1 MLQHAQRV
9 MQTKVNMFPAPQPI
23 SVERKHF
30 GQLNRHPYVVSP
42 KADGERF
49 LLVVLNGQS
58 VLINRAFEETDIKFK
73 FKKDAY
79 QGTVLDVE
87 KISDFKGNT
96 RILVFD
102 AYQVNGEI
110 IKDVCLDERL
120 DKASRL
126 VKGILKT
133 AKDPIKIEMKP
144 VFGREDLVQV
154 VKKDFGYETDGLI
167 FTPKDEPAR
176 IGTHEHMFKWKPL
189 EKNTVD
195 FQVVPS
201 TRMHDC
207 HQEMIDGYDLYV
219 QEHGKKI
226 CEARVHRDLVEP
238 HWQPIMDAGKDQLV
252 ILECEYI
259 QGNPNFW
266 RPIGI
271 RRDKT
276 MPNARRTFQRTLVN
290 IDEDIQWQEFQI

>member
-1 MLQHAQRV
+1 MLQHAQQV
-9 MQTKVNMFPAPQPI
+9 MRTKPHMFPAPQPI
-23 SVERKHF
+23 SVERRHF
-30 GQLNRHPYVVSP
+30 DQLNSHPYVVSP

-49 LLVVLNGQS
+49 LLVALGDRS
-58 VLINRAFEETDIKFK
+58 VLINRAFEETDIKFR
-73 FKKDAY
+73 FKKNAFE
-79 QGTVLDVE
+79 GTILDVE
-87 KISDFKGNT
+87 KIGN

-110 IKDVCLDERL
+110 IKDKGLDERL
-120 DKASRL
+120 DRATAL
-126 VKGILKT
+126 VKSVLKT
-133 AKDPIKIEMKP
+133 SKDPFKIEMKP
-144 VFGREDLVQV
+144 VFERDELE
-154 VKKDFGYETDGLI
+154 KAIKTDFGYETDGLI

-176 IGTHEHMFKWKPL
+176 VGTHETMFKWKPL

-207 HQEMIDGYDLYV
+207 RQEMIYGYDLYV

-226 CEARVHRDLVEP
+226 CEARVLQDLVEP
-238 HWQPIMDAGKDQLV
+238 HWRPIMDAGKDHCL

-259 QGNPNFW
+259 QGDVNFW

-290 IDEDIQWQEFQI
+290 IEEDIQWKEFK

>member
-1 MLQHAQRV
+1 MR
-9 MQTKVNMFPAPQPI
+9 TKPHMFPAPQPI
-23 SVERKHF
+23 SVERRHF
-30 GQLNRHPYVVSP
+30 GQLNSHPYVVSP

-49 LLVVLNGQS
+49 LLVALGDRS
-58 VLINRAFEETDIKFK
+58 VLINRAFEETDIKFR
-73 FKKDAY
+73 FKKNAFE
-79 QGTVLDVE
+79 GTILDVE
-87 KISDFKGNT
+87 KNGN

-110 IKDVCLDERL
+110 IKDRGLDERL
-120 DKASRL
+120 ERATAL
-126 VKGILKT
+126 VKSVLKT
-133 AKDPIKIEMKP
+133 SKDPFKLEMKP
-144 VFGREDLVQV
+144 VFERDELE
-154 VKKDFGYETDGLI
+154 KAIKSDFGYETDGLI

-176 IGTHEHMFKWKPL
+176 VGTHETMFKWKPL

-207 HQEMIDGYDLYV
+207 RQEMIYGYDLYV

-226 CEARVHRDLVEP
+226 CEARVPQDLVEP
-238 HWQPIMDAGKDQLV
+238 HWRPIMDAGKDHCL

-259 QGNPNFW
+259 QGDVNFW

-290 IDEDIQWQEFQI
+290 IEEDIQWKEFK

>member
-1 MLQHAQRV
+1 MLHHAQQV
-9 MQTKVNMFPAPQPI
+9 MQTKPHMFPAPQPI
-23 SVERKHF
+23 SVERRHF
-30 GQLNRHPYVVSP
+30 GQLNSHPYVVSP

-49 LLVVLNGQS
+49 LLVALGDRS
-58 VLINRAFEETDIKFK
+58 VLINRAFEETDIKFR
-73 FKKDAY
+73 FKKIAFE
-79 QGTVLDVE
+79 GTILDVE
-87 KISDFKGNT
+87 KIGN

-110 IKDVCLDERL
+110 TKDKGLDERL
-120 DKASRL
+120 ERATAL
-126 VKGILKT
+126 VKSVLKT
-133 AKDPIKIEMKP
+133 SKDPLKIEMKP
-144 VFGREDLVQV
+144 VFERDELENAI
-154 VKKDFGYETDGLI
+154 KTDFGYETDGLI

-176 IGTHEHMFKWKPL
+176 VGTHETMFKWKPL

-207 HQEMIDGYDLYV
+207 RQEMIYGYDLYV

-226 CEARVHRDLVEP
+226 CEARVPQDLVEP
-238 HWQPIMDAGKDQLV
+238 HWRPIMDAGKDHCL

-259 QGNPNFW
+259 QGDVNFW

-290 IDEDIQWQEFQI
+290 IEEDIQWKEFK

>member
-1 MLQHAQRV
+1 MLHHAQKV
-9 MQTKVNMFPAPQPI
+9 MQTKPHMFPAPQPI

-30 GQLNRHPYVVSP
+30 GQLNSHPYVVSP

-49 LLVVLNGQS
+49 LLVALGDRS
-58 VLINRAFEETDIKFK
+58 VLINRAFEETDIKFR
-73 FKKDAY
+73 FKKNAFE
-79 QGTVLDVE
+79 GTVLDVE
-87 KISDFKGNT
+87 KISN

-102 AYQVNGEI
+102 AYQVNGDI
-110 IKDVCLDERL
+110 IKDKDLDERL
-120 DKASRL
+120 ERASAL
-126 VKGILKT
+126 VKSVLKT
-133 AKDPIKIEMKP
+133 SKDLLKIEMKP
-144 VFGREDLVQV
+144 VFERDELE
-154 VKKDFGYETDGLI
+154 KAIKTDFGYETDGLI

-176 IGTHEHMFKWKPL
+176 VGTHETMFKWKPL

-207 HQEMIDGYDLYV
+207 RQEMIYGYDLYV

-226 CEARVHRDLVEP
+226 CEGRLSQDLVEP
-238 HWQPIMDAGKDQLV
+238 HWRPIMDAGKDHCL

-259 QGNPNFW
+259 QGEVNFW

-290 IDEDIQWQEFQI
+290 IEEDIQWKEFK

>member
-1 MLQHAQRV
+1 MLQHAQQV
-9 MQTKVNMFPAPQPI
+9 MRTKPHMFPAPQPI
-23 SVERKHF
+23 SVERIHF
-30 GQLNRHPYVVSP
+30 GQLNSHPYVVSP

-49 LLVVLNGQS
+49 LLVALGDRS
-58 VLINRAFEETDIKFK
+58 VLINRAFEETDIKFR
-73 FKKDAY
+73 FKKNAFE
-79 QGTVLDVE
+79 GTILDVE
-87 KISDFKGNT
+87 KIGN

-110 IKDVCLDERL
+110 IKDRGLDERL
-120 DKASRL
+120 ERATAL
-126 VKGILKT
+126 VKSVLKT
-133 AKDPIKIEMKP
+133 SKDPFKLEMKP
-144 VFGREDLVQV
+144 VFERDELE
-154 VKKDFGYETDGLI
+154 KAIKSDFGYETDGLI

-176 IGTHEHMFKWKPL
+176 VGTHETMFKWKPL

-207 HQEMIDGYDLYV
+207 RQEMIYGYDLYV

-226 CEARVHRDLVEP
+226 CEARVPQDLVEP
-238 HWQPIMDAGKDQLV
+238 HWRPIMDAGKDHCL

-259 QGNPNFW
+259 QGDVNFW

-290 IDEDIQWQEFQI
+290 IEEDIQWKEFK

>member
-1 MLQHAQRV
+1 
-9 MQTKVNMFPAPQPI
+9 MQTKSHMFPAPQPI
-23 SVERKHF
+23 SVERRHF
-30 GQLNRHPYVVSP
+30 AQLNSHPYVVSP

-49 LLVVLNGQS
+49 LLVALGDRS
-58 VLINRAFEETDIKFK
+58 VLINRAFEETDIKFR
-73 FKKDAY
+73 FKKDAFE
-79 QGTVLDVE
+79 GTILDVE
-87 KISDFKGNT
+87 KIGK

-110 IKDVCLDERL
+110 IKNKDLDERL
-120 DKASRL
+120 EMTTSL
-126 VKGILKT
+126 VKSVLKT
-133 AKDPIKIEMKP
+133 SKDPLKIEMKP
-144 VFGREDLVQV
+144 VFERNELE
-154 VKKDFGYETDGLI
+154 KAIKTDFGYETDGLI

-176 IGTHEHMFKWKPL
+176 VGTHETMFKWKPL

-201 TRMHDC
+201 IR
-207 HQEMIDGYDLYV
+207 EMDYGYDLYV
-219 QEHGKKI
+219 QERGKLL
-226 CEARVHRDLVEP
+226 CEARVPQDLVEP
-238 HWQPIMDAGKDQLV
+238 HWKPIMDAGKDHCL

-259 QGNPNFW
+259 QGEVNFW

-290 IDEDIQWQEFQI
+290 IEEDIQWNEFK

>member
-1 MLQHAQRV
+1 MLHHAQRV
-9 MQTKVNMFPAPQPI
+9 MQTKPHMFPAPQPI
-23 SVERKHF
+23 SVERRHF
-30 GQLNRHPYVVSP
+30 GQLNSHPYVVSP

-49 LLVVLNGQS
+49 LLVAIGDRS
-58 VLINRAFEETDIKFK
+58 VLINRAFEETDIKFR
-73 FKKDAY
+73 FKKNAFE
-79 QGTVLDVE
+79 GTILDVE
-87 KISDFKGNT
+87 KIGK

-102 AYQVNGEI
+102 AYQVNGEV
-110 IKDVCLDERL
+110 IKDKGLDERL
-120 DKASRL
+120 ERATSL
-126 VKGILKT
+126 VKSVLKT
-133 AKDPIKIEMKP
+133 SKDPLKIEMKP
-144 VFGREDLVQV
+144 VFERNELE
-154 VKKDFGYETDGLI
+154 KALNTDFGYETDGLI

-176 IGTHEHMFKWKPL
+176 IGTHETMFKWKPL

-201 TRMHDC
+201 IR
-207 HQEMIDGYDLYV
+207 EMIYGYDLYV

-226 CEARVHRDLVEP
+226 CEVSVPQNLVEP
-238 HWQPIMDAGKDQLV
+238 HWRPIMDAGKDQCL

-259 QGNPNFW
+259 QGEPNFW

-290 IDEDIQWQEFQI
+290 IEEDIQWNEFK

>member
-1 MLQHAQRV
+1 MR
-9 MQTKVNMFPAPQPI
+9 TKPHMFPAPQPI
-23 SVERKHF
+23 SVERRHF
-30 GQLNRHPYVVSP
+30 GQLNSHPYVVSP

-49 LLVVLNGQS
+49 LLVVLGDRS
-58 VLINRAFEETDIKFK
+58 VLINRAFEETDIKFR
-73 FKKDAY
+73 FKKNAFE
-79 QGTVLDVE
+79 GTILDVE
-87 KISDFKGNT
+87 KIGN

-110 IKDVCLDERL
+110 IKDNGLDERL
-120 DKASRL
+120 ERANAL
-126 VKGILKT
+126 VKSILKT
-133 AKDPIKIEMKP
+133 SKDPLKIEMKP
-144 VFGREDLVQV
+144 VFERNDIEQAM
-154 VKKDFGYETDGLI
+154 KTNFGYETDGLI

-176 IGTHEHMFKWKPL
+176 VGTHETMFKWKPL

-207 HQEMIDGYDLYV
+207 RQEMIYGYDLYV

-226 CEARVHRDLVEP
+226 CEARVPQDLVEP
-238 HWQPIMDAGKDQLV
+238 HWRPIMDAGKDHCL

-259 QGNPNFW
+259 QGDVNFW

-271 RRDKT
+271 RRDKM

-290 IDEDIQWQEFQI
+290 IEEDIQWKEFK

>member
-1 MLQHAQRV
+1 MR
-9 MQTKVNMFPAPQPI
+9 TKPHMFPAPQPI
-23 SVERKHF
+23 SVERRHF
-30 GQLNRHPYVVSP
+30 GQLNSHPYVVSP

-49 LLVVLNGQS
+49 LLVALGDRS
-58 VLINRAFEETDIKFK
+58 VLINRAFEETDIKFR
-73 FKKDAY
+73 FKKNAFE
-79 QGTVLDVE
+79 GTILDVE
-87 KISDFKGNT
+87 KIGN

-110 IKDVCLDERL
+110 IKDRGLDERL
-120 DKASRL
+120 ERATAL
-126 VKGILKT
+126 VKSVLKT
-133 AKDPIKIEMKP
+133 SKDPFKLEMKP
-144 VFGREDLVQV
+144 VFERDELE
-154 VKKDFGYETDGLI
+154 KAIKSDFGYETDGLI

-176 IGTHEHMFKWKPL
+176 VGTHETMFKWKPL

-201 TRMHDC
+201 TRIHDC
-207 HQEMIDGYDLYV
+207 RQEMVYGYDLYV

-226 CEARVHRDLVEP
+226 CEARVPQELVEP
-238 HWQPIMDAGKDQLV
+238 HWQPIMDAGKDHCL

-259 QGNPNFW
+259 QGEVNFW

>member
-1 MLQHAQRV
+1 MLHHAQQV
-9 MQTKVNMFPAPQPI
+9 MQTKPHMFPAPQPI
-23 SVERKHF
+23 SVERGHF
-30 GQLNRHPYVVSP
+30 GQLNSHPYVVSP

-49 LLVVLNGQS
+49 LLVALGDRS
-58 VLINRAFEETDIKFK
+58 VLINRGFEETDIKFR
-73 FKKDAY
+73 FKKNAFE
-79 QGTVLDVE
+79 GTILDVE
-87 KISDFKGNT
+87 KIGN

-110 IKDVCLDERL
+110 IKDKGLDERL
-120 DKASRL
+120 ERATSL
-126 VKGILKT
+126 VKSVLKT
-133 AKDPIKIEMKP
+133 SKDPLKIEMKP
-144 VFGREDLVQV
+144 VFERDELE
-154 VKKDFGYETDGLI
+154 KAMKTDFGYETDGLI

-176 IGTHEHMFKWKPL
+176 VGTHETMFKWKPL

-207 HQEMIDGYDLYV
+207 RQEMIYGYDLYV

-226 CEARVHRDLVEP
+226 CEGRLPQDFVEP
-238 HWQPIMDAGKDQLV
+238 HWRPIMDAGKDHCL

-259 QGNPNFW
+259 QGEVNFW

-290 IDEDIQWQEFQI
+290 IDEDIQWKEFK

>member
-1 MLQHAQRV
+1 MLRHVQQV
-9 MQTKVNMFPAPQPI
+9 MRTKPHMFPAPQPI
-23 SVERKHF
+23 SIERQHF
-30 GQLNRHPYVVSP
+30 AQLNSHPYVVSP

-49 LLVVLNGQS
+49 LLVALGDRS
-58 VLINRAFEETDIKFK
+58 VLINRAFEETDIKFR
-73 FKKDAY
+73 FKKDAFE
-79 QGTVLDVE
+79 GTILDVE
-87 KISDFKGNT
+87 KIGK

-110 IKDVCLDERL
+110 IKNKDLDERL
-120 DKASRL
+120 EMTTSL
-126 VKGILKT
+126 VKSVLKT
-133 AKDPIKIEMKP
+133 SKDPLKIEMKP
-144 VFGREDLVQV
+144 VFERNELE
-154 VKKDFGYETDGLI
+154 KAIKTDFGYETDGLI

-176 IGTHEHMFKWKPL
+176 VGTHETMFKWKPL

-201 TRMHDC
+201 IR
-207 HQEMIDGYDLYV
+207 EMDYGYDLYV
-219 QEHGKKI
+219 QERGKLL
-226 CEARVHRDLVEP
+226 CEARVPQDLVEP
-238 HWQPIMDAGKDQLV
+238 HWKPIMDAGKDHCL

-259 QGNPNFW
+259 QGEVNFW

-290 IDEDIQWQEFQI
+290 IEEDIQWNEFK

>member
-1 MLQHAQRV
+1 
-9 MQTKVNMFPAPQPI
+9 MQTKPHMFPAPQPI
-23 SVERKHF
+23 SVERRHF
-30 GQLNRHPYVVSP
+30 GQLNSHPYVVSP

-49 LLVVLNGQS
+49 LLVAIGDRS
-58 VLINRAFEETDIKFK
+58 VLINRAFEETDIKFR
-73 FKKDAY
+73 FKKNAFE
-79 QGTVLDVE
+79 GTILDVE
-87 KISDFKGNT
+87 KIGK

-102 AYQVNGEI
+102 AYQVNGEV
-110 IKDVCLDERL
+110 IKDKGLDERL
-120 DKASRL
+120 ERATSL
-126 VKGILKT
+126 VKSVLKT
-133 AKDPIKIEMKP
+133 SKDPLKIEMKP
-144 VFGREDLVQV
+144 VFERNELE
-154 VKKDFGYETDGLI
+154 KALNTDFGYETDGLI

-176 IGTHEHMFKWKPL
+176 VGTHETMFKWKPL

-201 TRMHDC
+201 IR
-207 HQEMIDGYDLYV
+207 EMIYGYDLYV

-226 CEARVHRDLVEP
+226 CEVRVPQNLVEP
-238 HWQPIMDAGKDQLV
+238 HWRPIMDAGKDQCL

-259 QGNPNFW
+259 QGDPNFW

-290 IDEDIQWQEFQI
+290 IEEDIQWN

>member
-1 MLQHAQRV
+1 MLHHAQQV
-9 MQTKVNMFPAPQPI
+9 MRTKPHMFPAPQPI
-23 SVERKHF
+23 SVERRHF
-30 GQLNRHPYVVSP
+30 GQLNSHPYVVSP

-49 LLVVLNGQS
+49 LLVVLGDRS
-58 VLINRAFEETDIKFK
+58 VLINRAFEETDIKFR
-73 FKKDAY
+73 FKKNAFE
-79 QGTVLDVE
+79 GTILDVE
-87 KISDFKGNT
+87 KIGN

-102 AYQVNGEI
+102 AYQVNGEV
-110 IKDVCLDERL
+110 IKDRGLDERL
-120 DKASRL
+120 ERATAL
-126 VKGILKT
+126 VKSVLKT
-133 AKDPIKIEMKP
+133 SKDPFKLEMKP
-144 VFGREDLVQV
+144 VFERDELE
-154 VKKDFGYETDGLI
+154 KAIKSDFGYETDGLI

-176 IGTHEHMFKWKPL
+176 VGTHETMFKWKPL

-207 HQEMIDGYDLYV
+207 RQEMIYGYDLYV

-226 CEARVHRDLVEP
+226 CEARVPQDLVEP
-238 HWQPIMDAGKDQLV
+238 HWRPIMDAGKDHCL

-259 QGNPNFW
+259 QGDVNFW

-290 IDEDIQWQEFQI
+290 IEEDIQWNEFK

>member
-1 MLQHAQRV
+1 
-9 MQTKVNMFPAPQPI
+9 MFPAPQPI
-23 SVERKHF
+23 SVERRHF
-30 GQLNRHPYVVSP
+30 GQLNSHPYVVSP

-49 LLVVLNGQS
+49 LLVALGDRS
-58 VLINRAFEETDIKFK
+58 VLINRAFEETDIKFR
-73 FKKDAY
+73 FKKNAFE
-79 QGTVLDVE
+79 GTILDVE
-87 KISDFKGNT
+87 KIGN

-102 AYQVNGEI
+102 AYQVNGEV
-110 IKDVCLDERL
+110 IKDANLDERL
-120 DKASRL
+120 ERATAL
-126 VKGILKT
+126 VKSVLKT
-133 AKDPIKIEMKP
+133 SKDPLKIEMKP
-144 VFGREDLVQV
+144 VFERNELE
-154 VKKDFGYETDGLI
+154 KALKTDFGYETDGLI

-176 IGTHEHMFKWKPL
+176 VGTHETMFKWKPL

-201 TRMHDC
+201 TKMHDC
-207 HQEMIDGYDLYV
+207 RQEMIYGYDLYV

-226 CEARVHRDLVEP
+226 CEARVPQNLVEP
-238 HWQPIMDAGKDQLV
+238 HWRPIMDAGKDHCL

-259 QGNPNFW
+259 QGDPNFW

-290 IDEDIQWQEFQI
+290 IEEDIQWNEFK

>member
-1 MLQHAQRV
+1 
-9 MQTKVNMFPAPQPI
+9 MFPAPQPI
-23 SVERKHF
+23 SVERRHF
-30 GQLNRHPYVVSP
+30 GQLNSHPYVVSP

-49 LLVVLNGQS
+49 LLVTLGDRS
-58 VLINRAFEETDIKFK
+58 VLINRAFEETDIKFR
-73 FKKDAY
+73 FKKNAFE
-79 QGTVLDVE
+79 GTILDVE
-87 KISDFKGNT
+87 KIGN

-110 IKDVCLDERL
+110 IKDRGLDERL
-120 DKASRL
+120 ERATSL
-126 VKGILKT
+126 VKSVLKT
-133 AKDPIKIEMKP
+133 SKDPLKIEMKP
-144 VFGREDLVQV
+144 VFERDELE
-154 VKKDFGYETDGLI
+154 KAMKTDFGYETDGLI

-176 IGTHEHMFKWKPL
+176 VGTHETMFKWKPL

-207 HQEMIDGYDLYV
+207 RQEMIYGYDLYV

-226 CEARVHRDLVEP
+226 CEGRLPQDLVEP
-238 HWQPIMDAGKDQLV
+238 HWRPIMDAGKDHCL

-259 QGNPNFW
+259 QGEVNFW

-290 IDEDIQWQEFQI
+290 IEEDIQWKEFK

>member
-1 MLQHAQRV
+1 MLHHAQQV
-9 MQTKVNMFPAPQPI
+9 MRTKPHMFPAPSPI
-23 SVERKHF
+23 SVERIHF
-30 GQLNRHPYVVSP
+30 DQLNSHPYVVSP

-49 LLVVLNGQS
+49 ILVTLGDRS
-58 VLINRAFEETDIKFK
+58 VLINRAFEETDIKFR
-73 FKKDAY
+73 FKKNAFE
-79 QGTVLDVE
+79 GTILDVE
-87 KISDFKGNT
+87 KIGN

-110 IKDVCLDERL
+110 IKDKGLDERL
-120 DKASRL
+120 DRATAL
-126 VKGILKT
+126 VKSVLKT
-133 AKDPIKIEMKP
+133 SKDPFKIEMKP
-144 VFGREDLVQV
+144 VFERNELE
-154 VKKDFGYETDGLI
+154 KAIKTDFGYETDGLI

-176 IGTHEHMFKWKPL
+176 VGTHETMFKWKPL

-207 HQEMIDGYDLYV
+207 RQEMIYGYDLYV

-226 CEARVHRDLVEP
+226 CEARVPHDLVEP
-238 HWQPIMDAGKDQLV
+238 HWRPIMDAGKDHCL

-259 QGNPNFW
+259 QGEVNFW
-266 RPIGI
+266 RPIGN
-271 RRDKT
+271 RRDKM

-290 IDEDIQWQEFQI
+290 IEEDIQWKEFK

>member
-1 MLQHAQRV
+1 
-9 MQTKVNMFPAPQPI
+9 
-23 SVERKHF
+23 
-30 GQLNRHPYVVSP
+30 VVSP

-49 LLVVLNGQS
+49 LLVALGDRS
-58 VLINRAFEETDIKFK
+58 VLINRGFEETDIKFK

-87 KISDFKGNT
+87 KITDFKGNT

-102 AYQVNGEI
+102 AYQVSGEI
-110 IKDVCLDERL
+110 IKHVSLDERL
-120 DKASRL
+120 EKASRL

-144 VFGREDLVQV
+144 VFGREDLVEV

-176 IGTHEHMFKWKPL
+176 VGTHETMFKWKPL

-207 HQEMIDGYDLYV
+207 RQEMIYGYDLYV

-226 CEARVHRDLVEP
+226 CEARVPQELVEP
-238 HWQPIMDAGKDQLV
+238 HWRPIMDTGKDHCL

-259 QGNPNFW
+259 QDEVNFW

-290 IDEDIQWQEFQI
+290 IEEDIQWQEFK

>member
-1 MLQHAQRV
+1 MLHHAQRV
-9 MQTKVNMFPAPQPI
+9 MQTKPHMFPAPSPI
-23 SVERKHF
+23 SVERRHF
-30 GQLNRHPYVVSP
+30 DQLNGHPYVVSP

-49 LLVVLNGQS
+49 LLVALGDRS
-58 VLINRAFEETDIKFK
+58 VLINRAFEETDIKFR
-73 FKKDAY
+73 FKKNAFE
-79 QGTVLDVE
+79 GTILDVE
-87 KISDFKGNT
+87 KISN

-110 IKDVCLDERL
+110 IKNKGLDERL
-120 DKASRL
+120 ERATAL
-126 VKGILKT
+126 VKSVLKT
-133 AKDPIKIEMKP
+133 SKDPFKIEMKP
-144 VFGREDLVQV
+144 VFERYELE
-154 VKKDFGYETDGLI
+154 KAMKTDFGYETDGLI

-176 IGTHEHMFKWKPL
+176 VGTHETMFKWKPL

-207 HQEMIDGYDLYV
+207 RQEMIYGYDLYV
-219 QEHGKKI
+219 QENGKKI
-226 CEARVHRDLVEP
+226 CEGRLPQDLVEP
-238 HWQPIMDAGKDQLV
+238 HWRPIMDAGKDHCL

-259 QGNPNFW
+259 QGEVNFW

-290 IDEDIQWQEFQI
+290 IEEDIQWKEFK

>member
-1 MLQHAQRV
+1 MLHHAQRV
-9 MQTKVNMFPAPQPI
+9 MQTKPHMFPAPQPI
-23 SVERKHF
+23 SVERRHF
-30 GQLNRHPYVVSP
+30 GQLNSHPYVVSP

-49 LLVVLNGQS
+49 LLVALGDRS
-58 VLINRAFEETDIKFK
+58 VLINRAFEETDIKFR
-73 FKKDAY
+73 FKKDAFE
-79 QGTVLDVE
+79 GTILDVE
-87 KISDFKGNT
+87 KIGK

-110 IKDVCLDERL
+110 IKNKDLDERL
-120 DKASRL
+120 EMATSL
-126 VKGILKT
+126 VKSVLKT
-133 AKDPIKIEMKP
+133 SKDPLKIEMKP
-144 VFGREDLVQV
+144 VFERNELE
-154 VKKDFGYETDGLI
+154 KAIKTDFGYETDGLI

-176 IGTHEHMFKWKPL
+176 VGTHETMFKWKPL

-201 TRMHDC
+201 IR
-207 HQEMIDGYDLYV
+207 EMEYGYDLYV
-219 QEHGKKI
+219 QERGKLL
-226 CEARVHRDLVEP
+226 CEARVPQDLVEP
-238 HWQPIMDAGKDQLV
+238 HWKPIMDAGKDHCL

-259 QGNPNFW
+259 QGEVNFW

-290 IDEDIQWQEFQI
+290 IEEDIQWKEFK

>member
-1 MLQHAQRV
+1 
-9 MQTKVNMFPAPQPI
+9 MQTKPHMFPAPQPI
-23 SVERKHF
+23 SVERRHF
-30 GQLNRHPYVVSP
+30 GQLNSHPYVVSP

-49 LLVVLNGQS
+49 LLVALGDRS
-58 VLINRAFEETDIKFK
+58 VLINRAFEETDIKFR
-73 FKKDAY
+73 FKKNAFE
-79 QGTVLDVE
+79 GTILDVE
-87 KISDFKGNT
+87 KIGS

-110 IKDVCLDERL
+110 IKDKGLDERL
-120 DKASRL
+120 ERATSL
-126 VKGILKT
+126 VKSVLKT
-133 AKDPIKIEMKP
+133 SKDPLKIEMKP
-144 VFGREDLVQV
+144 VFERSELE
-154 VKKDFGYETDGLI
+154 KAIKTDFGYETDGLI

-176 IGTHEHMFKWKPL
+176 IGTHETMFKWKPL

-201 TRMHDC
+201 IR
-207 HQEMIDGYDLYV
+207 EMNYGYDLYV
-219 QEHGKKI
+219 QERGKLI
-226 CEARVHRDLVEP
+226 CEGRIPQDLVEP
-238 HWQPIMDAGKDQLV
+238 HWRPIMDAGKNQCL

-259 QGNPNFW
+259 QGEPNFW

-290 IDEDIQWQEFQI
+290 IEEDIQWNEFK

>member
-1 MLQHAQRV
+1 MR
-9 MQTKVNMFPAPQPI
+9 TKPHMFPAPSPI
-23 SVERKHF
+23 SVERIHF
-30 GQLNRHPYVVSP
+30 DQLNSHPYVVSP

-49 LLVVLNGQS
+49 LLVTLGDRS
-58 VLINRAFEETDIKFK
+58 VLINRAFEETDIKFR
-73 FKKDAY
+73 FKKNAFE
-79 QGTVLDVE
+79 GTILDVE
-87 KISDFKGNT
+87 KIGN

-102 AYQVNGEI
+102 AYQVNGDI
-110 IKDVCLDERL
+110 IKDKGLDERL
-120 DKASRL
+120 ERATAL
-126 VKGILKT
+126 VKSVLKT
-133 AKDPIKIEMKP
+133 SKDPFKIEMKP
-144 VFGREDLVQV
+144 VFERDELE
-154 VKKDFGYETDGLI
+154 KAIKTDFGYETDGLI

-176 IGTHEHMFKWKPL
+176 VGTHETMFKWKPL

-207 HQEMIDGYDLYV
+207 RQEMIYGYDLYV

-226 CEARVHRDLVEP
+226 CEARVPHDLVEP
-238 HWQPIMDAGKDQLV
+238 HWRPIMDAGKDHCL

-259 QGNPNFW
+259 QGEVNFW

-290 IDEDIQWQEFQI
+290 IEEDIQWKEFK

>member
-1 MLQHAQRV
+1 MLHHAQRV
-9 MQTKVNMFPAPQPI
+9 MQTKPHMFPAPQPI
-23 SVERKHF
+23 SVERRHF
-30 GQLNRHPYVVSP
+30 GQLNSHPYVVSP

-49 LLVVLNGQS
+49 LLVALGDRS
-58 VLINRAFEETDIKFK
+58 VLINRAFEETDIKFR
-73 FKKDAY
+73 FKKDAFE
-79 QGTVLDVE
+79 GTILDVE
-87 KISDFKGNT
+87 KIGK

-110 IKDVCLDERL
+110 IKNKDLDERL
-120 DKASRL
+120 EMATSL
-126 VKGILKT
+126 VKSVLKT
-133 AKDPIKIEMKP
+133 SKDPLKIEMKP
-144 VFGREDLVQV
+144 VFERNELE
-154 VKKDFGYETDGLI
+154 KAIKTDFGYETDGLI

-176 IGTHEHMFKWKPL
+176 VGTHETMFKWKPL

-201 TRMHDC
+201 IR
-207 HQEMIDGYDLYV
+207 EMEYGYDLYV
-219 QEHGKKI
+219 QERGKLL
-226 CEARVHRDLVEP
+226 CEARVPQDLVEP
-238 HWQPIMDAGKDQLV
+238 HWKPIMDAGKDHCL

-259 QGNPNFW
+259 QGEVNFW

-290 IDEDIQWQEFQI
+290 IEEDIQWNEFK

>member
-1 MLQHAQRV
+1 
-9 MQTKVNMFPAPQPI
+9 MFPAPQPI
-23 SVERKHF
+23 SVERRHF
-30 GQLNRHPYVVSP
+30 GQLNSHPYVVSP

-49 LLVVLNGQS
+49 LLVALGDRS
-58 VLINRAFEETDIKFK
+58 VLINRAFEETDIKFR
-73 FKKDAY
+73 FKKNAFE
-79 QGTVLDVE
+79 GTILDVE
-87 KISDFKGNT
+87 KIGN

-110 IKDVCLDERL
+110 IKDRGLDERL
-120 DKASRL
+120 ERATAL
-126 VKGILKT
+126 VKSVLKT
-133 AKDPIKIEMKP
+133 SKDPFKLEMKP
-144 VFGREDLVQV
+144 VFQRDELE
-154 VKKDFGYETDGLI
+154 KAIKSDFGYETDGLI

-176 IGTHEHMFKWKPL
+176 VGTHETMFKWKPL

-207 HQEMIDGYDLYV
+207 RQEMIYGYDLYV

-226 CEARVHRDLVEP
+226 CEARVPQDLVEP
-238 HWQPIMDAGKDQLV
+238 HWRPIMDAGKDHCL

-259 QGNPNFW
+259 QGDVNFW

-290 IDEDIQWQEFQI
+290 IEEDIQWKEFK

>member
-1 MLQHAQRV
+1 MLHHAQRV
-9 MQTKVNMFPAPQPI
+9 MQTKPHMFPAPQPI
-23 SVERKHF
+23 SVERRHF
-30 GQLNRHPYVVSP
+30 GQLNSHPYVVSP

-49 LLVVLNGQS
+49 LLVALGDRS
-58 VLINRAFEETDIKFK
+58 VLINRAFEETDIKFR
-73 FKKDAY
+73 FKKNAFE
-79 QGTVLDVE
+79 GTILDVE
-87 KISDFKGNT
+87 KIGK

-102 AYQVNGEI
+102 AYQVNGEV
-110 IKDVCLDERL
+110 IKDKGLDERL
-120 DKASRL
+120 ERATSL
-126 VKGILKT
+126 VKSVLKT
-133 AKDPIKIEMKP
+133 SKDPLKIEMKP
-144 VFGREDLVQV
+144 VFERNELE
-154 VKKDFGYETDGLI
+154 KALNTDFGYETDGLI

-176 IGTHEHMFKWKPL
+176 IGTHETMFKWKPL

-201 TRMHDC
+201 IR
-207 HQEMIDGYDLYV
+207 EMIYGYDLYV

-226 CEARVHRDLVEP
+226 CEVRVPQNLVEP
-238 HWQPIMDAGKDQLV
+238 HWRPIMDAGKDQCL

-259 QGNPNFW
+259 QGEPNFW

-290 IDEDIQWQEFQI
+290 IEEDIQWNEFK

>member
-1 MLQHAQRV
+1 MLHHAQQV
-9 MQTKVNMFPAPQPI
+9 MQTKPHMFPAPQPI
-23 SVERKHF
+23 SVERRHF
-30 GQLNRHPYVVSP
+30 GQLNSHPYVVSP

-49 LLVVLNGQS
+49 LLVTLGDRS
-58 VLINRAFEETDIKFK
+58 VLINRAFEETDIKFR
-73 FKKDAY
+73 FKKNAFE
-79 QGTVLDVE
+79 GTILDVE
-87 KISDFKGNT
+87 KIGN

-110 IKDVCLDERL
+110 IKDKGLDERL
-120 DKASRL
+120 ERATSL
-126 VKGILKT
+126 VKSVLKT
-133 AKDPIKIEMKP
+133 SKDPLKIEMKP
-144 VFGREDLVQV
+144 VFERNELE
-154 VKKDFGYETDGLI
+154 KAIKTDFGYETDGLI

-176 IGTHEHMFKWKPL
+176 VGTHETMFKWKPL

-207 HQEMIDGYDLYV
+207 RQEMIYGYDLYV

-226 CEARVHRDLVEP
+226 CEGRLPQDFVEP
-238 HWQPIMDAGKDQLV
+238 HWRPIMDAGKDHCL

-259 QGNPNFW
+259 QGEVNFW

-290 IDEDIQWQEFQI
+290 IEEDIQWKEFK

>member
-1 MLQHAQRV
+1 MR
-9 MQTKVNMFPAPQPI
+9 TKPHMFPAPSPI
-23 SVERKHF
+23 SVERIHF
-30 GQLNRHPYVVSP
+30 DQLNRHPYVVSP

-49 LLVVLNGQS
+49 LLVTLGDRS
-58 VLINRAFEETDIKFK
+58 VLINRAFEETDIKFR
-73 FKKDAY
+73 FKKNAFE
-79 QGTVLDVE
+79 GTILDVE
-87 KISDFKGNT
+87 KIGN

-110 IKDVCLDERL
+110 IKDKGLDERL
-120 DKASRL
+120 ERATAL
-126 VKGILKT
+126 VKSVLKT
-133 AKDPIKIEMKP
+133 SKDPFKIEMKP
-144 VFGREDLVQV
+144 VFERDELE
-154 VKKDFGYETDGLI
+154 KAIKTDFGYETDGLI

-176 IGTHEHMFKWKPL
+176 VGTHETMFKWKPL

-207 HQEMIDGYDLYV
+207 RQEMIYGYDLYV

-226 CEARVHRDLVEP
+226 CEARVPHDLVEP
-238 HWQPIMDAGKDQLV
+238 HWRPIMDAGKDHCL

-259 QGNPNFW
+259 QGEVNFW

-290 IDEDIQWQEFQI
+290 IEEDIQWKEFK

>member
-1 MLQHAQRV
+1 
-9 MQTKVNMFPAPQPI
+9 MQTKPHMFPAPQPI
-23 SVERKHF
+23 SVERRHF
-30 GQLNRHPYVVSP
+30 GQLNSHPYVVSP

-49 LLVVLNGQS
+49 LLVALGDRS
-58 VLINRAFEETDIKFK
+58 VLINRAFEETDIKFR
-73 FKKDAY
+73 FKKNAFE
-79 QGTVLDVE
+79 GTILDVE
-87 KISDFKGNT
+87 KIGK

-102 AYQVNGEI
+102 AYQVNGEV
-110 IKDVCLDERL
+110 IKDKGLDERL
-120 DKASRL
+120 ERATSL
-126 VKGILKT
+126 VKSVLKT
-133 AKDPIKIEMKP
+133 SKDPLKIEMKP
-144 VFGREDLVQV
+144 VFERNELE
-154 VKKDFGYETDGLI
+154 KALNTDFGYETDGLI

-176 IGTHEHMFKWKPL
+176 VGTHETMFKWKPL

-201 TRMHDC
+201 IR
-207 HQEMIDGYDLYV
+207 EMIYGYDLYV

-226 CEARVHRDLVEP
+226 CEVRVPQNLVEP
-238 HWQPIMDAGKDQLV
+238 HWRPIMDAGKDQCL

-259 QGNPNFW
+259 QGEPNFW

-290 IDEDIQWQEFQI
+290 IEEDIQWNEFK

>member
-1 MLQHAQRV
+1 MR
-9 MQTKVNMFPAPQPI
+9 TKPHMFPAPQPI
-23 SVERKHF
+23 SVERRHF
-30 GQLNRHPYVVSP
+30 GQLNSHPYVVSP

-49 LLVVLNGQS
+49 LLVALGDRS
-58 VLINRAFEETDIKFK
+58 VLINRGFEETDIKFR
-73 FKKDAY
+73 FKKNAFE
-79 QGTVLDVE
+79 GTILDVE
-87 KISDFKGNT
+87 KIGN

-110 IKDVCLDERL
+110 IKDRGLDERL
-120 DKASRL
+120 ERATAL
-126 VKGILKT
+126 VKSILKT
-133 AKDPIKIEMKP
+133 SKDPLKIEMKP
-144 VFGREDLVQV
+144 VFERDELE
-154 VKKDFGYETDGLI
+154 KAIKTDFGYETDGLI

-176 IGTHEHMFKWKPL
+176 IGTHETMFKWKPL

-207 HQEMIDGYDLYV
+207 RQEMIYGYDLYV

-226 CEARVHRDLVEP
+226 CEARLPQDLVEP
-238 HWQPIMDAGKDQLV
+238 HWRPIMDAGKDHCL

-259 QGNPNFW
+259 QGEVNFW

-271 RRDKT
+271 RRDKM

-290 IDEDIQWQEFQI
+290 IEEDIQWKEFK

>member
-1 MLQHAQRV
+1 MLHHAQQV
-9 MQTKVNMFPAPQPI
+9 MQTKPHMFPAPQPI
-23 SVERKHF
+23 SVERIHF
-30 GQLNRHPYVVSP
+30 GQLNSHPYVVSP

-49 LLVVLNGQS
+49 LLVALGDRS
-58 VLINRAFEETDIKFK
+58 VLINRGFEETDIKFR
-73 FKKDAY
+73 FKKNAFE
-79 QGTVLDVE
+79 GTILDVE
-87 KISDFKGNT
+87 KIGN

-110 IKDVCLDERL
+110 IKDRGLDERL
-120 DKASRL
+120 ERATAL
-126 VKGILKT
+126 VKSVLKT
-133 AKDPIKIEMKP
+133 SKDPFKLEMKP
-144 VFGREDLVQV
+144 VFERDELE
-154 VKKDFGYETDGLI
+154 KAIKSDFGYETDGLI

-176 IGTHEHMFKWKPL
+176 VGTHETMFKWKPL

-207 HQEMIDGYDLYV
+207 RQEMIYGYDLYV

-226 CEARVHRDLVEP
+226 CEGRLPQDLVEP
-238 HWQPIMDAGKDQLV
+238 HWRPIMDAGKDHCL

-259 QGNPNFW
+259 QGEVNFW

-290 IDEDIQWQEFQI
+290 IEEDIQWKEFK

>member
-1 MLQHAQRV
+1 
-9 MQTKVNMFPAPQPI
+9 
-23 SVERKHF
+23 
-30 GQLNRHPYVVSP
+30 VVSP

-49 LLVVLNGQS
+49 LMVTLGDRT

-87 KISDFKGNT
+87 KITDFKGNT

-102 AYQVNGEI
+102 AYQVSGEI
-110 IKDVCLDERL
+110 IKHVSLDERL
-120 DKASRL
+120 EKASRL

-144 VFGREDLVQV
+144 VFGREDLVEV

-176 IGTHEHMFKWKPL
+176 VGTHETMFKWKPL

-207 HQEMIDGYDLYV
+207 RQEMIYGYDLYV

-226 CEARVHRDLVEP
+226 CEARVPQELVEP
-238 HWQPIMDAGKDQLV
+238 HWRPIMDTGKDHCL

-259 QGNPNFW
+259 QDEVNFW

-290 IDEDIQWQEFQI
+290 IEEDIQWQEFK

>member
-1 MLQHAQRV
+1 
-9 MQTKVNMFPAPQPI
+9 MQTKPHMFPAPQPI
-23 SVERKHF
+23 SVERRHF
-30 GQLNRHPYVVSP
+30 GQLNSHPYVVSP

-49 LLVVLNGQS
+49 LLVALGDRS
-58 VLINRAFEETDIKFK
+58 VLINRAFEETDIKFR
-73 FKKDAY
+73 FKKNAFE
-79 QGTVLDVE
+79 GTILDVE
-87 KISDFKGNT
+87 KIGN

-110 IKDVCLDERL
+110 IKDRGLDERL
-120 DKASRL
+120 ERATSL
-126 VKGILKT
+126 VKSVLKT
-133 AKDPIKIEMKP
+133 SKDPLKIEMKP
-144 VFGREDLVQV
+144 VFERDELE
-154 VKKDFGYETDGLI
+154 KAMKTDFGYETDGLI

-176 IGTHEHMFKWKPL
+176 VGTHETMFKWKPL

-207 HQEMIDGYDLYV
+207 RQEMIYGYDLYV

-226 CEARVHRDLVEP
+226 CEGRLPQDFVEP
-238 HWQPIMDAGKDQLV
+238 HWRPIMDAGKDHCL

-259 QGNPNFW
+259 QGEVNFW

-290 IDEDIQWQEFQI
+290 IDEDIQWKEFK

>member
-1 MLQHAQRV
+1 MLHHAQQV
-9 MQTKVNMFPAPQPI
+9 MRTKPHMFPAPQPI
-23 SVERKHF
+23 SVERIHF
-30 GQLNRHPYVVSP
+30 GQLNSHPYVVSP

-49 LLVVLNGQS
+49 LLVALGDRS
-58 VLINRAFEETDIKFK
+58 VLINRGFEETDIKFR
-73 FKKDAY
+73 FKKNAFE
-79 QGTVLDVE
+79 GTILDVE
-87 KISDFKGNT
+87 KIGN

-110 IKDVCLDERL
+110 IKDKGLGERL
-120 DKASRL
+120 ERATAL
-126 VKGILKT
+126 VKSVLKT
-133 AKDPIKIEMKP
+133 SKDPLKIEMKP
-144 VFGREDLVQV
+144 VFERDELE
-154 VKKDFGYETDGLI
+154 KAMKTDFGYETDGLI

-176 IGTHEHMFKWKPL
+176 VGTHETMFKWKPL

-207 HQEMIDGYDLYV
+207 RQEMIYGYDLYV

-226 CEARVHRDLVEP
+226 CEARVPQDLVEP
-238 HWQPIMDAGKDQLV
+238 HWRPIMDSGKDHCI

-259 QGNPNFW
+259 QGEVNFW

-271 RRDKT
+271 RRDKM

-290 IDEDIQWQEFQI
+290 IEEDIQWNEFK